1 MLSLNRRKT
10 LIFTLILLVLSTVIL
25 LGIVTSKPDIH
36 SITIEELQEI
46 NGLGELLSS
55 RVVIYLD
62 TYPNADID
70 DLLNVEG
77 IGDVKLELIKKKWGD

>member
-1 MLSLNRRKT
+1 MLLT
-10 LIFTLILLVLSTVIL
+10 ICIVLGVAL
-25 LGIVTSKPDIH
+25 YKP
-36 SITIEELQEI
+36 SVRTATIEELQEI

-70 DLLNVEG
+70 DLLDVEG
-77 IGDVKLELIKKKWGD
+77 IGKVKLELIKKEWSD

>member
-1 MLSLNRRKT
+1 MLSVA
-10 LIFTLILLVLSTVIL
+10 LLAMTV
-25 LGIVTSKPDIH
+25 VTYKPNIH
-36 SITIEELQEI
+36 ECTIEQLQEI

-70 DLLNVEG
+70 DLT
-77 IGDVKLELIKKKWGD
+77 DVKGISEGKLKLIKRKYGD